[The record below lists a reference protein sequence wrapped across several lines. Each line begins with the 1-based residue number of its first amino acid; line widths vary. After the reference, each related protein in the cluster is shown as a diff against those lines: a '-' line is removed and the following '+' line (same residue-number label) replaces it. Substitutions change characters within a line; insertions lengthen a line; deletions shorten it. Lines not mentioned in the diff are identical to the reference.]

1 MSEYLGIDM
10 RRLYLLL
17 FFFSFSGILFGATTY
32 TSTTTGGDWSVGST
46 WVGGS
51 VPGTNNTTI
60 TIDGSVYST
69 TSLTF
74 NSNVDLTVNSNDTLI
89 INGDLSLNSNNTF
102 TIQTG
107 AVVIVRGNFTSN
119 SNLNI
124 AADAYFIITGNVT
137 LNNNSTITSA
147 STPSQIFV
155 GGTADWGGHVSGN
168 ATDCPAGGTSYNTG
182 CNYGDVIDLINDPIS
197 SVVNESCTPQPG
209 FYSSGNPTS
218 NSIVSTGNTINLSA
232 NPDPGTASYTYYWTG
247 PNFSYSSTSTANT
260 SISSA
265 TTSMTGYYTF
275 YDINSAGCYSK
286 DSTYVLVS
294 DCGTGS

>member
-124 AADAYFIITGNVT
+124 AADAYFIITGNV
-137 LNNNSTITSA
+137 I
-147 STPSQIFV
+147 SQKKV
-155 GGTADWGGHVSGN
+155 HMVERGSSYYHK
-168 ATDCPAGGTSYNTG
+168 TDKKNQTG
-182 CNYGDVIDLINDPIS
+182 DC
-197 SVVNESCTPQPG
+197 QP
-209 FYSSGNPTS
+209 
-218 NSIVSTGNTINLSA
+218 
-232 NPDPGTASYTYYWTG
+232 
-247 PNFSYSSTSTANT
+247 
-260 SISSA
+260 
-265 TTSMTGYYTF
+265 
-275 YDINSAGCYSK
+275 
-286 DSTYVLVS
+286 VLFP
-294 DCGTGS
+294 